1 LQLNRQKSAV
11 TTHSSYTAVIRQDG
25 PWWIGWVEEIPG
37 VNAQEASRDKLLESL
52 REVLRE
58 ALEFNRIDA
67 LAAAG
72 PGAEELALS
81 L

>member
-1 LQLNRQKSAV
+1 
-11 TTHSSYTAVIRQDG
+11 VIRQDG